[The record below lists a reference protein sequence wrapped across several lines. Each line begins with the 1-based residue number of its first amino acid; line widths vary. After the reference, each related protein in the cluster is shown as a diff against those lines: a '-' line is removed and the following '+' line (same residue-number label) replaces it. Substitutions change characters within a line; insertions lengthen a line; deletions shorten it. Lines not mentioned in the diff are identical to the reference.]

1 MKTPMQQ
8 IKEVIENAL
17 WDHPNV
23 HELIVNWI
31 DDNMA
36 ELLLTEKEII
46 EEAFEDGLAHYPND
60 SDPRYSRDYYNEN
73 FNTKEQ

>member
-1 MKTPMQQ
+1 MKTPIQQ

-23 HELIVNWI
+23 NESIVNWI
-31 DDNMA
+31 DDNMS

-46 EEAFEDGLAHYPND
+46 EEAFLDGYTHSPDDGFPEYA
-60 SDPRYSRDYYNEN
+60 RDYYNEK
-73 FNTKEQ
+73 FSE

>member
-1 MKTPMQQ
+1 MQQ
-8 IKEVIENAL
+8 IKEIIDNAL

-36 ELLLTEKEII
+36 ELMLTEKEII
-46 EEAFEDGLAHYPND
+46 QEAFLDGYTHSPDEGFPEYAKT
-60 SDPRYSRDYYNEN
+60 YYNEKFKTN
-73 FNTKEQ
+73 IP

>member
-36 ELLLTEKEII
+36 ELMLTEREII
-46 EEAFEDGLAHYPND
+46 EDAFLHGCHSVPDDGFPISAK
-60 SDPRYSRDYYNEN
+60 DYYNEN
-73 FNTKEQ
+73 FNNKEK

>member
-8 IKEVIENAL
+8 IKEIIENAL

-36 ELLLTEKEII
+36 ELLLTEREII
-46 EEAFEDGLAHYPND
+46 QDALIKGDQKGHFISPEQEAEI
-60 SDPRYSRDYYNEN
+60 YYNEK
-73 FNTKEQ
+73 FNQ